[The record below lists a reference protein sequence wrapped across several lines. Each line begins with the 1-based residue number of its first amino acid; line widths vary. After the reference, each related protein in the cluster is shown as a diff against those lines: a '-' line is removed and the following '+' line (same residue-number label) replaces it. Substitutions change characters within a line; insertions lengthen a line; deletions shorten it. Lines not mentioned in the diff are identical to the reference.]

1 MPVADFKIAFSFV
14 LCQGFVTPPAS
25 EVPAILTPAFPA
37 AKRAARLRLPPSP
50 PGTDSWERAAPS
62 LLKGWG
68 TGRRDTNV
76 LMPTRWCVF
85 QL

>member
-1 MPVADFKIAFSFV
+1 MPVADFKIAFGFV

-37 AKRAARLRLPPSP
+37 ASVRLPQSP
-50 PGTDSWERAAPS
+50 PGTDSWERAAS
-62 LLKGWG
+62 HC
-68 TGRRDTNV
+68 RRDGARTAV
-76 LMPTRWCVF
+76 IRIFWCQLAGVF